1 MVSVSFLGL
10 HHSFSRR
17 KNNITTKGVGMDKG
31 MSSYFTLIIFK
42 HNAGF
47 LTEFFFKCYTLSSNN
62 LKGTLGIFITYIDI
76 VMVVNYNVS
85 GKHH

>member
-1 MVSVSFLGL
+1 MVGASYLGL

-17 KNNITTKGVGMDKG
+17 KNNITTKGMGMHKG
-31 MSSYFTLIIFK
+31 VNSHFTLIIFN
-42 HNAGF
+42 HNAG
-47 LTEFFFKCYTLSSNN
+47 LPTEFFFKCYILSSNN
-62 LKGTLGIFITYIDI
+62 FKGTLSISITYIEI